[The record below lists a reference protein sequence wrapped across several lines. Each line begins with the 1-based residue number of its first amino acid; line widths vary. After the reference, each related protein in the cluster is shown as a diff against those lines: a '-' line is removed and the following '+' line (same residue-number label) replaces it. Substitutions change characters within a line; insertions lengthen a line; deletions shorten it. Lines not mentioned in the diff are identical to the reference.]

1 MYHAD
6 HACVRTFQVNN
17 ISYTSFNLYEATKND
32 KTCFYLC
39 TTLSL
44 CKPTQKL
51 FAWCYFFLSSAILML
66 YTNLIRKIKSLRI
79 ASIVKQKINEKVT
92 ACIKVNMLIE
102 RSSYDKFVMRH
113 DTFQKLNRA
122 FWFKIKIYVSIIC
135 YLVIYYYGHHLL
147 LLLFVIWY
155 IGH

>member
-1 MYHAD
+1 MGGWSMIVLQKIIFVYHAD

-51 FAWCYFFLSSAILML
+51 F
-66 YTNLIRKIKSLRI
+66 
-79 ASIVKQKINEKVT
+79 V
-92 ACIKVNMLIE
+92 
-102 RSSYDKFVMRH
+102 
-113 DTFQKLNRA
+113 
-122 FWFKIKIYVSIIC
+122 
-135 YLVIYYYGHHLL
+135 
-147 LLLFVIWY
+147 
-155 IGH
+155 